1 MAAVARPPFQPSVN
15 TAPPSPTSS
24 TSTTALAPRP
34 VHLAA
39 SGLWKPIP
47 TLTQNY
53 SHPIP
58 TPAPTILSK
67 PTSTPLTAIPR
78 STPTSAS
85 VSTSAKLL
93 PAPAPALTAPKT
105 PRSILKPGDIHPA
118 NRLPAY
124 SPTASSST
132 TSSSLNYTSKPQPK
146 PKTTRRSRGK
156 SLKEGAF
163 FAFVLL
169 PLSCWY
175 TRGGKRLGSMGGS
188 GEKGSI
194 SNKGGKGTGEMVE
207 WDADAFALEGEEEE
221 RRVRALPE
229 LRRPLHGRRD
239 SLGQVGVGAGVKGQV
254 AGRRQS
260 FSASVPAGVSLGYG
274 NGNGNGHGRSNSFSS
289 VRSRGGAAG
298 MGLRREVAD
307 YGVDKGAAAVDG
319 EWGLEMEMQREKERE
334 AEFERLRLSRAKS
347 RTGSPVPLRRRRS
360 EV

>member
-1 MAAVARPPFQPSVN
+1 M
-15 TAPPSPTSS
+15 
-24 TSTTALAPRP
+24 
-34 VHLAA
+34 
-39 SGLWKPIP
+39 
-47 TLTQNY
+47 
-53 SHPIP
+53 
-58 TPAPTILSK
+58 
-67 PTSTPLTAIPR
+67 
-78 STPTSAS
+78 
-85 VSTSAKLL
+85 
-93 PAPAPALTAPKT
+93 
-105 PRSILKPGDIHPA
+105 
-118 NRLPAY
+118 
-124 SPTASSST
+124 
-132 TSSSLNYTSKPQPK
+132 
-146 PKTTRRSRGK
+146 
-156 SLKEGAF
+156 
-163 FAFVLL
+163 
-169 PLSCWY
+169 
-175 TRGGKRLGSMGGS
+175 
-188 GEKGSI
+188 
-194 SNKGGKGTGEMVE
+194 GEMAE

-221 RRVRALPE
+221 RVVRALLE

-274 NGNGNGHGRSNSFSS
+274 NGNGNGHGRSNNFSS